1 MNRTLK
7 TLLVPLAVV
16 TAAAATGYAFYKTR
30 RQWIG
35 RALHLPPA
43 HYEVGLDT
51 HLRIPMPDGISL
63 EAEHYYPLAEGS
75 FPTIL
80 IRTPYGLST
89 DNARLNTAISNF
101 PVQRFVE
108 RGYHVLVQS
117 VRGRFGSEGQW
128 TPFFN
133 EEADGRATLK
143 WLEEQSWFNG
153 SVGLF
158 GSSYVGYTQW
168 AIAADAPAYV
178 KAMVPSITTAN
189 LPASMFPADHTLGLD
204 TTGRWTLITLGP
216 DYTPSA
222 WQQFWL
228 MMPPGQD
235 QYLAEAFQHL
245 PLNEIDKLITGQP
258 LAYFRDWL
266 EHSTQADPH
275 WTPVNYRRTFADIQ
289 LPMHLITGWYDLF
302 TRYQLEDYQLL
313 KAAGHRPYL
322 TVGPTSHMSGSNF
335 GTITQEGL
343 AWFDAYLKND
353 PSHLRQHS
361 VRIFVMGKNE
371 WRELDDFPPPAQTA
385 RYFLQSQHGLSIDS
399 PASVSAPDR
408 YIYDPSN
415 PTPALGGPL
424 LSFAAG
430 PHDQRTLESRSDV
443 LTYTTDPL
451 PDDVEVIG
459 TPRVE
464 LYVRSTLAH
473 TDFVARLC
481 DVYPDGR
488 SINLCDGFV
497 RHTPGQGE
505 AQSDGAP
512 QTDGVLKITIELWPT
527 ANCFL
532 RGHRLRLQVCSGGHP
547 RWNRNLGTGEP
558 LGTGTTLQGAE
569 QTIYH
574 DQAHPSV
581 LHLPVTSWWSDEAD
595 IELLQFA

>member
-1 MNRTLK
+1 MNRTFK
-7 TLLVPLAVV
+7 TLLFAT
-16 TAAAATGYAFYKTR
+16 TAATAAGYAAYKTR

-35 RALHLPPA
+35 RALHLPDA
-43 HYEVGLDT
+43 RYDVGVET
-51 HLRIPMPDGISL
+51 HLRIPLPDGISL

-80 IRTPYGLST
+80 VRTPYGLST
-89 DNARLNTAISNF
+89 DNARLNTAVGNF
-101 PVQRFVE
+101 PAQRFVE
-108 RGYHVLVQS
+108 RGYHVVVQS

-128 TPFFN
+128 VPFFN
-133 EEADGRATLK
+133 EAADGRAALD
-143 WLEEQSWFNG
+143 WIAQQPWFNG
-153 SVGLF
+153 SLGLF

-168 AIAADAPAYV
+168 AIAADAPPYV

-204 TTGRWTLITLGP
+204 TTGRWTLVTLGP
-216 DYTPSA
+216 SDPPSA
-222 WQQFWL
+222 LQQLWL
-228 MMPPGQD
+228 TTAQGQD

-245 PLNEIDKLITGQP
+245 PLSEIDELITGRP
-258 LAYFRDWL
+258 LDYFRDWL
-266 EHSTQADPH
+266 EHPTRNDPH
-275 WTPVNYRRTFADIQ
+275 WQPVDFRRTFADIK

-322 TVGPTSHMSGSNF
+322 TVGPTSHVSLSNF

-353 PSHLRQHS
+353 PSHLRQHP
-361 VRIFVMGKNE
+361 VRIFVMGAQQ
-371 WRELDDFPPPAQTA
+371 WREMDDFPPPSQVA
-385 RYFLQSQHGLSIDS
+385 RYFLHSDRQLTLDQ
-399 PASVSAPDR
+399 PAAVSAPDR

-430 PHDQRTLESRSDV
+430 PHDQRALESRSDV
-443 LTYTTDPL
+443 ITYTTDPL
-451 PDDVEVIG
+451 PNDVEVIG
-459 TPRVE
+459 HPRVE
-464 LYVRSTLAH
+464 LYIRSTLAH

-481 DVYPDGR
+481 DVPPDGR

-497 RHTPGQGE
+497 RLTPGEGE
-505 AQSDGAP
+505 RQLDGS
-512 QTDGVLKITIELWPT
+512 LKITIELWPT

-532 RGHRLRLQVCSGGHP
+532 RGHRIRLHVCSGGHP
-547 RWNRNLGTGEP
+547 RWSRNLGAGEP
-558 LGTGTTLQGAE
+558 LGTGATLQGAE

-574 DQAHPSV
+574 DQTHPAV
-581 LHLPVTSWWSDEAD
+581 LQLPVTSWWSDVED
-595 IELLQFA
+595 IDLLQFA

>member
-7 TLLVPLAVV
+7 TLLFTTAAV
-16 TAAAATGYAFYKTR
+16 TAAAAAGIYAAYKTR

-35 RALHLPPA
+35 RAFDLPPA
-43 HYEVGLDT
+43 HYDVGLAT
-51 HLRIPMPDGISL
+51 HLRIPMPDGRSL

-89 DNARLNTAISNF
+89 DNARLNTVVGNF

-108 RGYHVLVQS
+108 RGYHVIVQS
-117 VRGRFGSEGQW
+117 MRGRFGSEGRW
-128 TPFFN
+128 VPFVN
-133 EEADGRATLK
+133 EAADGRATLD
-143 WLEEQSWFNG
+143 WISQQPWFNG
-153 SVGLF
+153 SLGTF
-158 GSSYVGYTQW
+158 GSSYPGYAQW
-168 AIAADAPAYV
+168 AMAADAPPYL
-178 KAMVPSITTAN
+178 KAMVPSITTSRLISAF
-189 LPASMFPADHTLGLD
+189 FPHDQTLGLD
-204 TTGRWTLITLGP
+204 TTARWMLVTLGP
-216 DYTPSA
+216 RAMPSA
-222 WQQFWL
+222 LQQLWL
-228 MMPPGQD
+228 TTAQGQAS
-235 QYLAEAFQHL
+235 YLAAAFQHL
-245 PLNEIDKLITGQP
+245 PLNEIDAQITGQTIDFFP
-258 LAYFRDWL
+258 DWL
-266 EHSTQADPH
+266 EHSSVRDPH
-275 WTPVNYRRTFADIQ
+275 WAAIDFRRDIQ
-289 LPMHLITGWYDLF
+289 HFSAPMHLITGWYDLF

-322 TVGPTSHMSGSNF
+322 TVGPTTHMSGSNF
-335 GTITQEGL
+335 VTITQEGL

-353 PSHLRQHS
+353 PSHLRQHP
-361 VRIFVMGKNE
+361 VRIFVMGKNRDA

-385 RYFLQSQHGLSIDS
+385 RYFLQSQHGLSIDP
-399 PASVSAPDR
+399 PADSSAPDR

-430 PHDQRTLESRSDV
+430 PHDQRALESRSDV

-451 PDDVEVIG
+451 SDDVEVIG

-464 LYVRSTLAH
+464 LYVRSSLAH

-497 RHTPGQGE
+497 RLTPGQGE
-505 AQSDGAP
+505 VQPDGS
-512 QTDGVLKITIELWPT
+512 LEITIELWPT

-532 RGHRLRLQVCSGGHP
+532 RGHRLRLHVCSGAHP
-547 RWNRNLGTGEP
+547 RWSRNPGTGEP

-581 LHLPVTSWWSDEAD
+581 LHLPVTSWWSDVDD